1 MNAAYQRTLF
11 EPLIVNNPIIV
22 QILGIC
28 SALAITSKL
37 APSVTM
43 SIALTAVVAC
53 SNAAISAIRH
63 HIPNNIRIIVQMTI
77 IASLVI
83 VVDQVL
89 RAYAPEISKQLSVFV
104 GLIITNCIVLG
115 RAEGFAMKNAV
126 WPSFLDGIG
135 QGLGY
140 SVILIALGAT
150 RELFGFGSLWG
161 YPVLPLESEGGW
173 YRPNSLMTLAPSA
186 FFLVAM
192 IIWAVRT
199 WKHDQQ
205 EQADYRIQSVHRMET
220 Q

>member
-1 MNAAYQRTLF
+1 
-11 EPLIVNNPIIV
+11 
-22 QILGIC
+22 
-28 SALAITSKL
+28 
-37 APSVTM
+37 
-43 SIALTAVVAC
+43 
-53 SNAAISAIRH
+53 
-63 HIPNNIRIIVQMTI
+63 MTI

-115 RAEGFAMKNAV
+115 RAEGFAMKHPV

-140 SVILIALGAT
+140 SLILVVLGRHPRAH
-150 RELFGFGSLWG
+150 RFGSLWG
-161 YPVLPLESEGGW
+161 FPVLPLVSEGGW

-186 FFLVAM
+186 FFLVAL

-205 EQADYRIQSVHRMET
+205 EQADYRIQVVHRTET